1 MSGLDGIEKNITLSG
16 AVEEDLYE
24 FDEEKLASRNIDTLP
39 SSLYEAILELKGSKL
54 MLDMLGER
62 LHRRYTGI
70 KMREWNEFKMQ
81 VTEWEM
87 EKYSDI

>member
-1 MSGLDGIEKNITLSG
+1 MQ
-16 AVEEDLYE
+16 
-24 FDEEKLASRNIDTLP
+24 
-39 SSLYEAILELKGSKL
+39 
-54 MLDMLGER
+54 DMLGER
-62 LHRRYTGI
+62 LHRRYIGI